1 MQVNLTRVRAVYR
14 LYRRKLKSTAN
25 YLKENKPAFYWS
37 MIGILSTGIMFSVF
51 IVGTFFL
58 VWFGAIGNVPSFSE
72 LQNIENHEASVALD
86 VNGEILGKYY
96 RENRLNA
103 DFEELDDDIINALVD
118 TEDARFFEHGG
129 IDYRSWARVAVKSIL
144 LGQESSGGGSTI
156 TQQLAKNLYP
166 RHRYRIA
173 EMLINKYRELI
184 IAKRLEKAYSKEDI
198 LKLYL
203 NTVPFSENTF
213 GIKVAAKR
221 FFGKSPNELNTE
233 EAAALIGTLK
243 ATSYYNPNKYID
255 RVTKRR
261 NIVLYQ
267 MFVAGHLTEIEKDSL
282 SAIELTIN
290 YTEEGHDEGTAT
302 HFRELV
308 RAEAALLLDGVLK
321 KDNTPYDIYKD
332 GLQIHTTIDAGMQA
346 YAEDAVAWHMT
357 RLQTQFDKH
366 WNGAIPWYR
375 NGVEK
380 AAMMSMPIYKKL
392 EESGKSHKE
401 ILVEFNKK
409 EAREYFAW
417 DGRKEVNA
425 SIRDSIQYY
434 NALLNAGF
442 VVMDTQGAVRAWVGG
457 ISYKDFQY
465 DMVRSKR
472 QVGSTFK
479 PIIYA
484 NALQNGYTPSELIP
498 NQLTIYTEYDDWKP
512 ENADNEYGGFYSV
525 LGGIVGSVNTIAV
538 HLIMNSGIEPTLN
551 LATNMGITSDI
562 PAVPSIAL
570 GTPNLSLLEMTG
582 MYQTLANKGSHI
594 PPSFISK
601 ITDQDGKV
609 IVEMEQDE
617 PYEPA
622 LSDTLSQIMTEMMQ
636 AVVDKG
642 TGRRLASQFGL
653 SNDIAGKTG
662 TTQSHADG
670 WFIGYTPTLVGGVRV
685 GASSP
690 EIHFRSLSL
699 GQGSNMAL
707 PIFGKFMASLKKDD
721 DYKHLI
727 NVSFEEPSDTVKA
740 MLDCPLYLTDDEYMA
755 MQEENRLADMIER
768 IFGDRIANNPDIVTD
783 KTGDRQQ
790 KLDALLKDLSKP
802 RKRTTSEESARIQ
815 KKNDRLKKKRER
827 QKKRKEAWKKIFGG

>member
-25 YLKENKPAFYWS
+25 YLKKNKPAFYWS
-37 MIGILSTGIMFSVF
+37 IIGIMSMGAVVFSFV
-51 IVGTFFL
+51 VGLFFL
-58 VWFGAIGNVPSFSE
+58 VWFGALGDVPSFAE
-72 LQNIENHEASVALD
+72 VQNIENHEASVALD
-86 VNGEILGKYY
+86 VKGDILGKYY
-96 RENRLNA
+96 RENRLNS

-118 TEDARFFEHGG
+118 TEDARFFEHSG

-144 LGQESSGGGSTI
+144 MGKESSGGGSTI
-156 TQQLAKNLYP
+156 TQQLAKNIYP
-166 RHRYRIA
+166 RKRHRFAGI
-173 EMLINKYRELI
+173 LINKFREFI
-184 IAKRLEKAYSKEDI
+184 VAKRLEKAYSKEDI

-213 GIKVAAKR
+213 GIKVAARR
-221 FFGKSPNELNTE
+221 FFDKTPTELTTE

-243 ATSYYNPNKYID
+243 ATSFYNPNKYVD

-261 NIVLYQ
+261 NVVLYQ
-267 MFVAGHLTEIEKDSL
+267 MFRAGHLTEVEKDSL
-282 SAIELTIN
+282 SAIELAIN

-308 RAEAALLLDGVLK
+308 RAEATLLLDGILK
-321 KDNTPYDIYKD
+321 PDDTPYDIYKD
-332 GLQIHTTIDAGMQA
+332 GLQIHTTIDGGMQA

-357 RLQTQFDKH
+357 RLQAQFDKH
-366 WNGAIPWYR
+366 WNGAIPWYK

-380 AAMMSMPIYKKL
+380 AAMLSMPRYQRLKA
-392 EESGKSHKE
+392 EGKSHKE
-401 ILVEFNKK
+401 ILVQFNKK
-409 EAREYFAW
+409 KPTEYFDW
-417 DGRKEVNA
+417 EGRKEVNA
-425 SIRDSIQYY
+425 SVRDSIQYY

-442 VVMDTQGAVRAWVGG
+442 VVMDTEGAVKAWVGG

-498 NQLTIYTEYDDWKP
+498 NQLTIYTEYDDWQP
-512 ENADNEYGGFYSV
+512 QNADNEYGGFYSL

-538 HLIMNSGIEPTLN
+538 HLIMNTGIESAVD

-601 ITDQDGKV
+601 ITDQDGNIIIEVKR
-609 IVEMEQDE
+609 EA

-622 LSDTLSQIMTEMMQ
+622 LSDTISQVMTEMMQ
-636 AVVDKG
+636 AVVDQG

-653 SNDIAGKTG
+653 DNDIAGKTG

-690 EIHFRSLSL
+690 EVHFRSLSL

-707 PIFGKFMASLKKDD
+707 PIFGKFMTSLKKDKR
-721 DYKHLI
+721 YQHLLEE
-727 NVSFEEPSDTVKA
+727 SFETPYDTVQLL
-740 MLDCPLYLTDDEYMA
+740 LDSPLYLTDDEYVA
-755 MQEENRLADMIER
+755 MQEENRLAELIER
-768 IFGDRIANNPDIVTD
+768 IFGNRKREDPILEERSKDE
-783 KTGDRQQ
+783 RQ
-790 KLDALLKDLSKP
+790 KAIDALIRDIQRP
-802 RKRTTSEESARIQ
+802 RKSQSTSKESAKIK
-815 KKNDRLKKKRER
+815 KKNERLKKKRER
-827 QKKRKEAWKKIFGG
+827 QKKRKAAWKKIFG

>member
-1 MQVNLTRVRAVYR
+1 MGV
-14 LYRRKLKSTAN
+14 
-25 YLKENKPAFYWS
+25 
-37 MIGILSTGIMFSVF
+37 LSTGVILCIFV
-51 IVGTFFL
+51 VGTFFL
-58 VWFGAIGNVPSFSE
+58 VLFGAFGHIPSLSE
-72 LQNIENHEASVALD
+72 IKNIENHEASVALD

-144 LGQESSGGGSTI
+144 MGQESSGGGSTI

-166 RHRYRIA
+166 RQRFRLA
-173 EMLINKYRELI
+173 EMLINKYREFI

-213 GIKVAAKR
+213 GIKVAAER
-221 FFGKSPNELNTE
+221 FFDKAPNELNTE

-243 ATSYYNPNKYID
+243 ATSYYNPNKYTE

-261 NIVLYQ
+261 NVVLYQ
-267 MFVAGHLTEIEKDSL
+267 MFQAGHLSEVEKDSL
-282 SAIELTIN
+282 SAIELAID
-290 YTEEGHDEGTAT
+290 YTEEGHDEGAAT

-308 RAEAALLLDGVLK
+308 RAEAALLLEGVMNEDGA
-321 KDNTPYDIYKD
+321 PHDIYKD
-332 GLQIHTTIDAGMQA
+332 GLQIHTTIDAGLQA
-346 YAEDAVAWHMT
+346 HAEDAVTWHMT
-357 RLQTQFDKH
+357 RLQAQFDKH
-366 WNGAIPWYR
+366 WNGSIPWYK
-375 NGVEK
+375 NGVEE
-380 AAMMSMPIYKKL
+380 AAMVSMPRYQRLK
-392 EESGKSHKE
+392 EAGKSHKE

-409 EAREYFAW
+409 KTIEYFAW
-417 DGRKEVNA
+417 GGRKEVNA

-442 VVMDTQGAVRAWVGG
+442 IVMDTQGAVKAWVGG

-465 DMVRSKR
+465 DMVRAKR

-484 NALQNGYTPSELIP
+484 NALQKGYTPSELIP
-498 NQLTIYTEYDDWKP
+498 NQLTIYTEYEDWQP
-512 ENADNEYGGFYSV
+512 QNADNEYGGFYSL

-538 HLIMNSGIEPTLN
+538 NLIMNAGIESTVD

-562 PAVPSIAL
+562 PEVPSIAL

-601 ITDQDGKV
+601 ITDQDGNV
-609 IVEMEQDE
+609 IVEVERDA

-622 LSDTLSQIMTEMMQ
+622 LSDTISQVMTEMMQ
-636 AVVDKG
+636 AVVDQG

-653 SNDIAGKTG
+653 NNDIAGKTG

-690 EIHFRSLSL
+690 EVHFRSLSL

-707 PIFGKFMASLKKDD
+707 PIFGKFMASLKKDK
-721 DYKHLI
+721 DYKDLLAE
-727 NVSFEEPSDTVKA
+727 SFEEPMDTVMA
-740 MLDCPLYLTDDEYMA
+740 MIDCSLYVTDDEYIE
-755 MQEENRLADMIER
+755 MQERDRFQDLLDK
-768 IFGDRIANNPDIVTD
+768 IFGR
-783 KTGDRQQ
+783 TGEDTSFENSEQTDRQ
-790 KLDALLKDLSKP
+790 KAIDALIKDIARSK
-802 RKRTTSEESARIQ
+802 KRTTSEESARIK

-827 QKKRKEAWKKIFGG
+827 QKKRKESWQKIFG